1 MCTCQRSGVAY
12 PRNQCS
18 TDQCFLHFR
27 KRTHLIF
34 FFSLH
39 GRRVSYHTVS
49 VISIR
54 GPYFLEVIEE
64 AASHPR
70 VENRSWAVVL
80 KESPPGL
87 NRGEFKAEDMLQFSY
102 PFLPTPTSLHGMLP
116 IQKKWKENLQ
126 CPNEMET
133 ELVLKLKC
141 LFPSIL
147 QLRVTI
153 FYIYIPRCST

>member
-54 GPYFLEVIEE
+54 GPYFLEVIEA

-87 NRGEFKAEDMLQFSY
+87 NPGRIQSRGHAVVLLS
-102 PFLPTPTSLHGMLP
+102 LPANSHLIAWNAPDLEKVERESPMS
-116 IQKKWKENLQ
+116 K
-126 CPNEMET
+126 
-133 ELVLKLKC
+133 
-141 LFPSIL
+141 
-147 QLRVTI
+147 
-153 FYIYIPRCST
+153 